1 MFLPS
6 VDWVTAPITVS
17 GKLIFGFA
25 IGFLVILFRVFLPPT
40 EGVAFS
46 ILIMNAFV
54 PAIDKATRHLAFLE
68 PKEA

>member
-1 MFLPS
+1 MFA
-6 VDWVTAPITVS
+6 V
-17 GKLIFGFA
+17 G
-25 IGFLVILFRVFLPPT
+25 IGFLVMAFRVFLPPT

-54 PAIDKATRHLAFLE
+54 PIIDKATRHYAFLE